1 MFQKFKN
8 QQQSYTACTLKPLF
22 FKQFFA
28 LSLHKA
34 CCRLAMMNIISD
46 KNHLLTQTCRQCHG
60 ALSAKTQVCPL
71 CGLSR
76 PNYNE
81 LTALEKQY
89 LESAPTVPG
98 KFHYMCET
106 VKPDKSLGKN
116 IANEMRTYMGSPEQ
130 SWLLWLSMLSVAG
143 GGAMLLMQVAFPLS
157 FMLFWAGM
165 VYAGFDAINFMRAVV
180 VSFLVHRLQLKAG
193 MSPYSVHFKIE
204 DQLLK
209 MLQSLQM
216 VINSFYETDWTRS
229 EADKQKAAD
238 NFVNA
243 AVTLTS
249 RIKVY
254 ADLSLETAAI
264 IWRNNVYAIVANNNS
279 FQEKAIAVG
288 NKIREAEALILRYR
302 WLNRLASINER
313 LMEHIAADDSKNAA
327 NNIQRRQEILGEFLL
342 SPYGPMAEPYSG
354 GFDSVPFELP
364 FVMRFFWHQQL
375 PPFPL
380 SGEELLSEVPA
391 IADFFES
398 IQQVRKLKGK
408 LEEQMILDCASTAI
422 DDISKLD
429 GDQSTMIEAQ
439 QLQRF
444 QLYAQYLDVPKFNP
458 DSEELQ
464 KRIDKLKGQL
474 RVAMSTKPGV

>member
-1 MFQKFKN
+1 MH
-8 QQQSYTACTLKPLF
+8 
-22 FKQFFA
+22 
-28 LSLHKA
+28 HKT
-34 CCRLAMMNIISD
+34 SG
-46 KNHLLTQTCRQCHG
+46 KNHLLTQTCRQCHS

-81 LTALEKQY
+81 LTLLEKQY

-98 KFHYMCET
+98 KFHNMCET

-116 IANEMRTYMGSPEQ
+116 IAREMRSYLGNPEQ

-143 GGAMLLMQVAFPLS
+143 GGAMLLMQIAFPLS

-165 VYAGFDAINFMRAVV
+165 VYTGFDAINFMRAVI
-180 VSFLVHRLQLKAG
+180 VSFLVHRLQMKTG

-204 DQLLK
+204 DQLRQ
-209 MLQSLQM
+209 MLQSLQL
-216 VINSFYETDWTRS
+216 VINSFYETDWTRT
-229 EADKQKAAD
+229 ETDKNKAVD
-238 NFVNA
+238 NFINA
-243 AVTLTS
+243 AATLTG

-254 ADLSLETAAI
+254 ANLSLETAAI
-264 IWRNNVYAIVANNNS
+264 IWRNNVYAIVAANNS
-279 FQEKAIAVG
+279 FQEKAVAIG

-302 WLNRLASINER
+302 WLIRLNQVNER
-313 LMEHIAADDSKNAA
+313 LQEHIEVINSTGVNG
-327 NNIQRRQEILGEFLL
+327 NTQLRQEILAEFLL

-364 FVMRFFWHQQL
+364 FIMRFFWHQQL

-398 IQQVRKLKGK
+398 IQQVRKLKAK
-408 LEEQMILDCASTAI
+408 LEEQMILDCAATAI

-429 GDQSTMIEAQ
+429 SEQTTMIEAQ

-444 QLYAQYLDVPKFNP
+444 QLYAQYLDVPKFSP
-458 DSEELQ
+458 DAEELQ
-464 KRIDKLKGQL
+464 NRIDKLKGQL
-474 RVAMSTKPGV
+474 RVAMSTKPGL